1 MKRRQLLQGLLAAPM
16 VWPLAGLQAS
26 ESRPEKGRRVVVIG
40 AGAFGGW
47 AALRLAQSG
56 AQVTLIERWSP
67 GHFMSSSGGDSR
79 VIRHMYTNPLY
90 VRMVERSLALY
101 RQADTEWHKRLLHPI
116 GVLFMRQPAGAGFF
130 EAGKPAL
137 AELGIEHERLGP
149 EEIAARWPQIGIDG
163 LEEAIYEPTAGYL
176 MARRACE
183 AVYAALQ
190 RAGGRV
196 VAGQARPGAI
206 RSGRLESTRLP
217 DGSELCADDFV
228 FACGPWLPK
237 LFSEALGP
245 VLETSRQDIYYFAP
259 PLDGPGHSE
268 NELPVWA
275 DFGERL
281 WYGIPGKRRWGFKV
295 ADDTRGEPVNPQDRN
310 RQVDHAHVEMAREM
324 IRRRFPALGN
334 AALEGVRFC
343 QYTNTPDGDFIVDRH
358 PEAANL
364 WLVGG
369 GSGHGFKHG
378 PALGELVAES
388 VLRGELAE
396 PAFAL
401 SRFDRRAETGGG

>member
-1 MKRRQLLQGLLAAPM
+1 MKRRQLLQGLLAAPL
-16 VWPLAGLQAS
+16 VWPLAGLQAA
-26 ESRPEKGRRVVVIG
+26 ESRPDNGRRVVVVG

-47 AALRLAQSG
+47 TALRLAQSG
-56 AQVTLIERWSP
+56 AQVTLIERFSP

-101 RQADTEWHKRLLHPI
+101 RQADREWHKRLLHPI

-137 AELGIEHERLGP
+137 SEVGIEHERLGP
-149 EEIAARWPQIGIDG
+149 EEIAARWPQIGVDG
-163 LEEAIYEPTAGYL
+163 LDEAIYEPQAGYL

-196 VAGQARPGAI
+196 VAGQAKPGTM
-206 RSGRLESTRLP
+206 RSGRLESARLP
-217 DGSELCADDFV
+217 DGSEVRADDFV
-228 FACGPWLPK
+228 FACGPWLPE
-237 LFSEALGP
+237 LFSEVLGP
-245 VLETSRQDIYYFAP
+245 VLETSRQDIYYFSP
-259 PLDGPGHSE
+259 PTDGPGHSE

-281 WYGIPGKRRWGFKV
+281 WYGIPGNRRWGFKV
-295 ADDTRGEPVNPQDRN
+295 ADDTRGEPVEPQDRD
-310 RQVDHAHVEMAREM
+310 RQVDHAHVEMAREFM
-324 IRRRFPALGN
+324 RRRFPAMGD
-334 AALEGVRFC
+334 AALEGARFC
-343 QYTNTPDGDFIVDRH
+343 QYTNTPDGDFILDRH

-388 VLRGELAE
+388 VLRGEQAE

-401 SRFDRRAETGGG
+401 SRFDRQADANGE